1 MTHPL
6 QTKDAQWRDR
16 PNAAEPVFDPGLSPP
31 GTDSEAGGAR
41 SPLPDAGEAQPP
53 LPAQP
58 DNRAGVRLPPMFWIM
73 VAAAMVAAVIVAASL
88 SF

>member
-1 MTHPL
+1 MTHTL

-31 GTDSEAGGAR
+31 GADLEDGGAR
-41 SPLPDAGEAQPP
+41 TPLPDAGEAQPP

-73 VAAAMVAAVIVAASL
+73 VAAMVAAVIVAASL